1 MKLKRSLSQ
10 LSLLAVLLNPLT
22 YTMAD
27 NQTQSQLQTGHELQ
41 FDSPE
46 HFDLGAYALLSIPS
60 DQGRVEKI
68 YGNKLT
74 VKSLQTSSGQMN
86 LSFADIF
93 WLGGDLIGEPKQIIG
108 LSADPASTF
117 QNNLA
122 AFDKYKDYIPAVLI
136 VYSNVNTDV
145 KKFIETGSTL
155 VVPDKY
161 NYEYNKATGGWGGAV
176 GALVKLGLYL
186 KLAQYNYDHF
196 GDNAVKS
203 YITGHTLALEYAS
216 KATNVEGLKYAYFVE
231 GYADHF
237 LTDLFATGH
246 SRTPRVEIVNY
257 CANLGQGPASFLTK
271 LMHDQDGTTGLT
283 LVNGK
288 GETWFGTG
296 DENFYTPANKDNKV
310 RALSVVQQS
319 VDQIYNAYVSKN
331 ANVAINNAEMKKV
344 MPDVEATA
352 NLVQNTVSYP
362 QMYKIVKGT
371 DGSLVINE
379 YNAKTK
385 SYHQLICLSSTA
397 AAAWNYVFN

>member
-1 MKLKRSLSQ
+1 MKLKRSLLQ
-10 LSLLAVLLNPLT
+10 LSLLAVLLNPLA
-22 YTMAD
+22 YVIAD
-27 NQTQSQLQTGHELQ
+27 NQTQNQLQTGHELQ

-46 HFDLGAYALLSIPS
+46 HFDLGAYALLSVPS
-60 DQGRVEKI
+60 DQGGVDKI

-74 VKSLQTSSGQMN
+74 VKSLQTSYGQMN

-108 LSADPASTF
+108 LSVNPASTF
-117 QNNLA
+117 ESNLA
-122 AFDKYKDYIPAVLI
+122 AFDKYKDYIPAVLT
-136 VYSNVNTDV
+136 VYSNVSTDV
-145 KKFIETGSTL
+145 KKFIDTGSTL

-161 NYEYNKATGGWGGAV
+161 NYEYNQATGGWGGAI
-176 GALVKLGLYL
+176 GALLKSGLYL

-196 GDNAVKS
+196 GNNAVKS

-216 KATNVEGLKYAYFVE
+216 KATNVEGLKYAYFIE

-246 SRTPRVEIVNY
+246 SRIPRVEIVNY

-331 ANVAINNAEMKKV
+331 ANTTINNAEMKKV

-362 QMYKIVKGT
+362 QMYKVVKGT
-371 DGSLVINE
+371 DGSIIINE
-379 YNAKTK
+379 YDAKTK
-385 SYHQLICLSSTA
+385 SYHQLKCLSSAA

>member
-1 MKLKRSLSQ
+1 MKLKRSLLQ
-10 LSLLAVLLNPLT
+10 LSLLAVLLNPLAYAT
-22 YTMAD
+22 AN
-27 NQTQSQLQTGHELQ
+27 NQMQNQLQTGHELQ

-46 HFDLGAYALLSIPS
+46 HFDLGAYALLSVPS
-60 DQGRVEKI
+60 DQGGVEKI

-74 VKSLQTSSGQMN
+74 VKSLQTSYGQMN

-117 QNNLA
+117 QNNLV

-136 VYSNVNTDV
+136 VYSNVTTDV
-145 KKFIETGSTL
+145 QKFIDTGSTL

-176 GALVKLGLYL
+176 GALVKSGLYL

-196 GDNAVKS
+196 GGNAVKS

-216 KATNVEGLKYAYFVE
+216 KATNAEELKYAYFVE
-231 GYADHF
+231 GYAGHF

-246 SRTPRVEIVNY
+246 LRTPRVEIVNY
-257 CANLGQGPASFLTK
+257 CANLGQGTASFLTK

-296 DENFYTPANKDNKV
+296 DENFYIPANKDNKI

-331 ANVAINNAEMKKV
+331 ANTAINNAEMKKV

-362 QMYKIVKGT
+362 QMYKVVSAT
-371 DGSLVINE
+371 DGSLIINE
-379 YNAKTK
+379 YDAKTK
-385 SYHQLICLSSTA
+385 SYHQLKCLSSTA